1 LCVFSQS
8 FFSLT
13 SIFFSQITS
22 VPSSNLTHKCTSSK
36 VTGIT
41 FPFTLNILQASSSPA
56 SNQPEISFKA
66 VSKIFQILFH
76 QITHFSHSNL
86 YSNNF
91 LTNPVSSAKAAIHL
105 LISQGGKTQYLSR
118 ICPVVPPESVI
129 AIIAAKFFSW
139 VVSIFFNQYKT
150 LKVQL
155 HQPITEIFNLSFIM
169 IFYKKLFLSL
179 LVL

>member
-76 QITHFSHSNL
+76 QITHFSPSNL

-91 LTNPVSSAKAAIHL
+91 LTNHVFSAKAAIHL

-118 ICPVVPPESVI
+118 IYQVVPPESVI
-129 AIIAAKFFSW
+129 AIIAAKFFSL
-139 VVSIFFNQYKT
+139 SSSTFFNQYKT

-155 HQPITEIFNLSFIM
+155 HQPITEIFILSFINY
-169 IFYKKLFLSL
+169 F
-179 LVL
+179 